1 MVDETPA
8 TVPPKEHRVADWFRE
23 AWSQAL
29 VAVSAAEEEA
39 SRVLHRVG
47 EVAGWKPE
55 EVRRQAQEF
64 GERLAAQRK
73 EFERTLDEGIAR
85 AVVRVKIPKR
95 EEIDALGKRVGRIT
109 ERIEA
114 LEARRKS

>member
-1 MVDETPA
+1 MVDERPA
-8 TVPPKEHRVADWFRE
+8 QEPARERGVADWFRD

-39 SRVLHRVG
+39 SRVLHRAG
-47 EVAGWKPE
+47 DLAGWKPE
-55 EVRRQAQEF
+55 EARRLAKEF

-73 EFERTLDEGIAR
+73 EFERTLDEGISR
-85 AVVRVKIPKR
+85 AVARVKFPKR
-95 EEIDALGKRVGRIT
+95 DEIEALGKRVGRIA

-114 LEARRKS
+114 LEAKRK